1 MINIHSQQ
9 KGAAMLIF
17 VFFFLMASLGIV
29 TAISFGVFKDQA
41 ALRLLVNSKQSY
53 LSADSAIEDM
63 AYRYI
68 SGKTPGTTEVITLGG
83 VTATSTVV
91 YSNTELAYT
100 VQSDA
105 NDNRAYRSASMK
117 LYVGSGASFNFGVQ
131 AGNGG
136 FELTN
141 GSSVRGNVFSNGYIK
156 KTGGGTATIYGDVIS
171 AGASGLIENVNA
183 TGSAWAH
190 VVKNSNITKNVYT
203 YTLNGGV
210 TTGGAEYYNKIN
222 GAIVNGTPEVSG
234 VIVGD
239 EATTTMPIS
248 DADIDAMKQNII
260 DTGTRIT
267 ATSSQCSTGTYE
279 ISSSVSIGNVRIGC
293 NFQLKKQGA
302 GTTLTVTGPIWVEGN
317 TTFKS
322 GPRVV
327 IANSVGNRT
336 VPIIAD
342 KVSNR
347 ATSSKIIVE
356 NGTTFAGTGGSMSFI
371 LLISQNRDAEN
382 GGTYNADAMSL
393 AQSSSGDL
401 LTYASHGRITLA
413 NSIALN
419 EITGYKIVLGNSAS
433 IVYKSGLANLLFTS
447 GPGGGFTIGSWKE
460 SQ

>member
-1 MINIHSQQ
+1 MINFQTQ
-9 KGAAMLIF
+9 ERGAAMLIF
-17 VFFFLMASLGIV
+17 IVFFLMASLGV
-29 TAISFGVFKDQA
+29 TSSISYGIYKDQN
-41 ALRLLVNSKQSY
+41 ALRLMFDSKQSY
-53 LSADSAIEDM
+53 LTADSAIEDM

-68 SGKTPGTTEVITLGG
+68 AGKTPGAIEVITLGG
-83 VTATSTVV
+83 VRATSTIT
-91 YSNTELAYT
+91 YSNTELAYMI
-100 VQSDA
+100 VSEA
-105 NDNRAYRSASMK
+105 NDNRAYRSSAMK
-117 LYVGSGASFNFGVQ
+117 LFVGSGASFNFGVQ

-141 GSSVRGNVFSNGYIK
+141 GSSVRGNVFANGYIK

-171 AGASGLIENVNA
+171 AGPTGLIENVNA
-183 TGSAWAH
+183 TSSAWAH
-190 VVKNSNITKNVYT
+190 TVKNSNIGKNVYA

-210 TTGGAEYYNKIN
+210 TTGGAKYYNKIN
-222 GAIVNGTPEVSG
+222 GAIVNGAPEVSG
-234 VIVGD
+234 VVVGD

-267 ATSSQCSTGTYE
+267 ATSTKCSTGTYE
-279 ISSSVSIGNVRIGC
+279 ISSSMSLGNVRIGC

-302 GTTLTVTGPIWVEGN
+302 GTTLTLTGPIWVEGN

-322 GPRVV
+322 GPRLV
-327 IANSVGNRT
+327 ISNAVGNRT

-356 NGTTFAGTGGSMSFI
+356 NGTTFLGTGGSMSYI
-371 LLISQNRDAEN
+371 LLISQNNDAEK
-382 GGTYNADAMSL
+382 GGTNNADALSL
-393 AQSSSGDL
+393 SQSSSGDL
-401 LTYASHGRITLA
+401 LTYASHGRVTLA
-413 NSIALN
+413 NSISLN

-433 IVYKSGLANLLFTS
+433 ITYKSGLANLLFTS